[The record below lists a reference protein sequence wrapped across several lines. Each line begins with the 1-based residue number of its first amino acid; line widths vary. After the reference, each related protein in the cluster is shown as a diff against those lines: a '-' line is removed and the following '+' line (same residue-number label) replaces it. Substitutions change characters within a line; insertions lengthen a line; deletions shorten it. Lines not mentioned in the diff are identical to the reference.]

1 MTSPRSSGRRA
12 ILLMLVIAVG
22 AVVADG
28 AVPPPP
34 GAAQPTTKPI
44 VTTAPAQGG
53 PPGVGT
59 ETIVFLRH
67 GEKPARGLG
76 QLSPQGLNRALALS
90 AVLPAKYGKPDF
102 LFAPDPAM
110 TKVADGGPGYYY
122 IRPLATIEPTAI
134 ALGMPVQTPFGYA
147 EIDKL
152 EAELSKPKYA
162 QSLVFVAWEH
172 GYGQEAAA
180 SLVGQFGGDPAQ
192 VPRLPAGPRPWRS
205 PTTRRGWTA
214 RARRCRRRRRATGR
228 RGCGDAV
235 GIGRCADGTNSQAC
249 TGGPFVKRK

>member
-192 VPRLPAGPRPWRS
+192 VPRWPGADFDSLYVVRITRAAGRPAAVAFAHDQEGLDGQS
-205 PTTRRGWTA
+205 KAMPTA
-214 RARRCRRRRRATGR
+214 AA
-228 RGCGDAV
+228 GD
-235 GIGRCADGTNSQAC
+235 GQA
-249 TGGPFVKRK
+249 GVR